1 MSGFATEM
9 EVGNWDMEVVAQ
21 KKTSKEGKPSV
32 HGING
37 RKGEVVAHKR
47 GRPREVL
54 LYKNLPQWDSNLQ
67 SARITSPMRYHLSH
81 PVP

>member
-54 LYKNLPQWDSNLQ
+54 LYYCQHSLF
-67 SARITSPMRYHLSH
+67 SARVAFSDLAQT
-81 PVP
+81 

>member
-1 MSGFATEM
+1 MSGFATET
-9 EVGNWDMEVVAQ
+9 EVGNWVLEVVAQ

-37 RKGEVVAHKR
+37 RKDEVVAREK

-54 LYKNLPQWDSNLQ
+54 LYC
-67 SARITSPMRYHLSH
+67 
-81 PVP
+81 